1 MNDGSIYTD
10 MRGPLDVSTAT
21 YEQELFYCEF
31 SHEEIEQVRVAFGG
45 DLEKASEIYREIT
58 NEILTAVSDEDVEKP
73 LGVFSVEDLIAA
85 HAARIS

>member
-1 MNDGSIYTD
+1 MTDRSVYTD
-10 MRGPLDVSTAT
+10 MRGPLGVSTAT

>member
-1 MNDGSIYTD
+1 MTDGSVYTD
-10 MRGPLDVSTAT
+10 LRRPLDVSTET

>member
-1 MNDGSIYTD
+1 MTNGSVYTD
-10 MRGPLDVSTAT
+10 MRGPLGVSTAA

-45 DLEKASEIYREIT
+45 DLEKASEVYRKIT

-73 LGVFSVEDLIAA
+73 LAAFSVEDLIAA
-85 HAARIS
+85 HAARVS

>member
-1 MNDGSIYTD
+1 MTNGSIYTD
-10 MRGPLDVSTAT
+10 MRGPLGVSTAA

-45 DLEKASEIYREIT
+45 DLEKASEVYRKIT

-73 LGVFSVEDLIAA
+73 LAAFSVEDLIAA
-85 HAARIS
+85 HAGRVS

>member
-1 MNDGSIYTD
+1 MTDGSVYTD
-10 MRGPLDVSTAT
+10 LRGPLDVSTET